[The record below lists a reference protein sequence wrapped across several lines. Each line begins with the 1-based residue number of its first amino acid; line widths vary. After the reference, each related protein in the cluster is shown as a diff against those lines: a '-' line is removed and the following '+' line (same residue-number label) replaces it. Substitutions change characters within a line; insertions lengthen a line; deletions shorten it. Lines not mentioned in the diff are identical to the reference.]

1 MAMLNNQRIIL
12 LWAYGKISD
21 ATGIQNATVE
31 PWDRPSDGTLM
42 GLGGRCFKSVLS
54 DIWWYMMTFVCP
66 HCISV
71 IIYIYIYT
79 WVIIYF
85 IRLCFSWWIYTI
97 YTYIYIH
104 NFCRYGSKYL
114 LVSMWVRLGNE
125 VPFQEVFGS
134 MIDAHVPGVKIDAQL
149 FRHWAASELL
159 KLLSWIRCITPL
171 CTEARVDSKDPATE
185 CAGCGVK

>member
-71 IIYIYIYT
+71 IIYIYIHELSYISLDC
-79 WVIIYF
+79 VFQGGYILYIH
-85 IRLCFSWWIYTI
+85 
-97 YTYIYIH
+97 IYIH

-134 MIDAHVPGVKIDAQL
+134 MMDAHVPGVKIDAQL

>member
-1 MAMLNNQRIIL
+1 MERYRMPQASKTPQWSPGIDHQMEPSWDWGERVWKVYYRI
-12 LWAYGKISD
+12 YD
-21 ATGIQNATVE
+21 
-31 PWDRPSDGTLM
+31 
-42 GLGGRCFKSVLS
+42 
-54 DIWWYMMTFVCP
+54 DIWWHMYVHIVYP
-66 HCISV
+66 LLS
-71 IIYIYIYT
+71 IYIYIYIHELSYISLDC
-79 WVIIYF
+79 VFHGGYILYLHIY
-85 IRLCFSWWIYTI
+85 IYT
-97 YTYIYIH
+97 H

-149 FRHWAASELL
+149 FRHWATSELL